1 MNNSY
6 LRILVVLI
14 AFISGFINSIQSQ
27 CYTPPAYCTSISATN
42 VGSYGMG
49 IQNVTLNTAAIP
61 AQINNT
67 TSPGSGSPIY
77 FDYTSQ
83 ILTAASGAVVN
94 YSIRGGNSNQTKIRL
109 FIDFD
114 NNGTF
119 NTTPIATAGG
129 ELVLDL
135 ANMTVAN
142 TTVSGTFTLP
152 TLSAGSYR
160 IRVASDGQGNIP
172 PPCGPSFYSA
182 DYEDYTL
189 MVASGTADALVT
201 GILQPTVLNAS
212 PAINPVSFTVRNLT
226 NATMTSISAGY
237 TVNGGTATTQTFT
250 GLSIASG
257 ASYTVTFSTGFT
269 APTLGNYALK
279 YFLYNVNGTTTQN
292 TPLNDTICQTIPLL
306 CTGPLTG
313 SYTIDPAGGF
323 TATNFTSFTNAVSA
337 LRACGVSGP
346 TNFSVAAGTY
356 TDTLYIPNITGVS
369 ATNTITFDGGNGNK
383 ATRILTFP
391 TTSAANDVVRF
402 NMSRFVTVRNMTLRS
417 TGATQGWVVHFMHD
431 SADRVNNCNIEFTG
445 AATSSSSSSFI
456 AVVLNNS
463 LTSYNTQS
471 NICRRNIV
479 DSNSINWGWIGI
491 SSCASLNT
499 ATNYFLSNTIS
510 NSYQYGVYVEGNQV
524 VKCNYNN
531 IVPRSTTAGTSGIY
545 FINSN
550 VASTHFHEV
559 LGNKIDNAGQYG
571 VYATSSAGQAAAS
584 NICANNMITGF
595 RNTSGYGGI
604 FLNSSSRWKLYH
616 NSINC
621 NLIATSGTTAGIYNA
636 NSSFTDCR
644 NNNIGISATSG
655 TSMFPVWANTTGL
668 FTFLDYNNYFNASSP
683 NLLQIN
689 SVNLTASNYKTASP
703 ANGGA
708 NSYNDN
714 PAFVS
719 STNLHTTQPCFN
731 GATGL
736 GITTDYD
743 GETRAGT
750 PDMGAD
756 ELTAVPNNDI
766 QVMSITT
773 PVFPLVAGSQPVT
786 VVIRNLGNN
795 VVSSFDVNYRL
806 NNGTVVSEP
815 YAGAPISPCA
825 TVVFNFATTVTI
837 GSGTSNFK
845 AYTTSPNGSSD
856 AVPSNDTA
864 QWTLCNAMNG
874 TYTINPLGSG
884 STNFTSFTTA
894 IAALNCGGVNGA
906 VTFNVS
912 NGTYAEQLFL
922 APIMGTSATNTIK
935 FQSLS
940 GVAANCIISFST
952 PSSQAIIDL
961 NGADFITF
969 DKFTIRNTFTS
980 TGFGVWI
987 RNGADFNT
995 ISNCII
1001 DMAASGVNGYGV
1013 YQTNTIDNRNTI
1025 NGNTINGAGYG
1036 VFLNANSSSYS
1047 NRNVISNNSINGSYY
1062 YGMYFQYQ
1070 DSVIISGNTITS
1082 SSANSS
1088 YYGIY
1093 AYWLQKG
1100 PIVVKN
1106 KIVYTSSSASTGN
1119 FYGMNLL
1126 YFNVNTSNPTRGLV
1140 ANNMIQV
1147 GGTLSTAYGIFM
1159 QNSCNYSD
1167 IIHNSVN
1174 MTNTAAN
1181 GSYALYMASGLSYDT
1196 VRNNI
1201 FHNIGN
1207 GTSMGYAAF
1216 IYSGTQMFY
1225 NNNDFYTRNS
1235 NFALYNG
1242 TSYATYAAWK
1252 AAAAGGISGFEAA
1265 GVSREVTFTS
1275 STDLHTTLPCI
1286 ADLGYN
1292 YSATSPSLTKVL
1304 DDYDGQARST
1314 TPDLGCDEFTT
1325 APFDVATQLMTS
1337 PTGSVF
1343 ALATPY
1349 TIRTVV
1355 RNNGSTTITALDMNY
1370 SVNGGAVTSQSF
1382 TGLSLLPCDTI
1393 TLTFTSPLTL
1403 TASGSNA
1410 LKIFNG
1416 LINTSNADGNNIN
1429 DTLVVNL
1436 CTSYNG
1442 TYSINK
1448 NLPFSSSNFTSVSQ
1462 AVNSL
1467 YSCGMSG
1474 PVVLRIDAG
1483 SGPYNEQV
1491 TFNGMIPGLNRTN
1504 NLRISGNTTR
1514 ETITFNPTVATL
1526 QHTIRLITVKHI
1538 TLDSLT
1544 INNTGAS
1551 FGVGVHLVTTAD
1563 SNFVT
1568 NSNINISLASASLSN
1583 SAGIAISTN
1592 TASVTTA
1599 GNNGNNNVFD
1609 NNTITGGYYGIS
1621 AMGTSTTVFCKRNDV
1636 TNNRLFGQAFYGI
1649 YWYNQDSTK
1658 INGNTIDNMLS
1669 SNVNSFGMDL
1679 RYTERFE
1686 LKKNKINRTG
1696 QYGIFLSNT
1705 NFQNGTGTVRSEIS
1719 NNMIGGTFYNLNPI
1733 GLYTQTQF
1741 RNIDFWHNTIHVVN
1755 QGNGNAFNMNQTSA
1769 TSHTGLDFR
1778 NNTFTAT
1785 NNSAPVGYFY
1795 YNSGSIPFSNFLN
1808 NNIWGSNSSASQ
1820 ALFSCSNYNTNGW
1833 ILANVSS
1840 CISGLNTLSCR
1851 NLDPQFINGL
1861 TDLHSIQSPLSNWGT
1876 NIGAVTSDID
1886 GDTRPLSPSSTV
1898 DVGADE
1904 YNIPNLNTGA
1914 ASVVTPVA
1922 PMTTGTQD
1930 VIIQIKN
1937 YGLTTVTSANVS
1949 YKVGVNGSVKTV
1961 AWTGS
1966 VATNASANVTF
1977 TGANQ
1982 YNFTGSFDTLIAWT
1996 DAPNGGVDGFIF
2008 NDTFVNNVVCQSL
2021 AGTYTLD
2028 PGLPAST
2035 NNFVNFSSLASRLNN
2050 CGITGPVTINVAA
2063 GTYTEQF
2070 ELKQYPGV
2078 SAVNTVTIKS
2088 ASGIASSV
2096 NLQFNT
2102 ATLAANNYVVY
2113 MNGADYTRFQN
2124 MTMTNSNTGIGSYI
2138 IWQLNNSRFNTFQNV
2153 VFNGANTTSTST
2165 NYSII
2170 YANNTNAAQ
2179 LNQGDDNNI
2188 INQCTFNNGSYGIY
2202 YNGSYSP
2209 YYTYNTTIT
2218 NNTFSQQSAYATYL
2232 NFHINFNFSGNTIT
2246 TSTANNFY
2254 GLYVSNGGVQANS
2267 ASQFTTISKN
2277 NINIANNGT
2286 GMYLNYVNGT
2296 NTSPIIYPLVSN
2308 NFIKIGSGTGS
2319 AYALFSSYSHARYY
2333 HNTFNVTSGST
2344 TTPAV
2349 YLQYG
2354 CCHSP
2359 LQEFKFN
2366 IVANSGNGT
2375 NAGQCIFSDMNT
2387 ASQVKIDSNV
2397 YFQGTGAGSFGN
2409 YNGALQA
2416 TFANWKTAM
2425 GVTFDAA
2432 SLVTNPNFVSSTN
2445 LRINSGTNL
2454 RPVPVSPFVTDDI
2467 DNLNRC
2473 GITDVGADHHPDG
2486 LDAGVSAITSPANG
2500 VASPGLQDVKVLLT
2514 NIGSTTLTSA
2524 NVSYNINGTVQTKA
2538 WTGSLA
2544 TCAFDT
2550 IVFTGAQQYN
2560 FTGSFTMKAFSNAP
2574 NGGADPN
2581 ATNDTAYSSG
2591 CVGMGGVY
2599 TIGGTAGP
2607 TNFTTFGA
2615 AITAMQAC
2623 GIGSPITFQ
2632 VASGTYTEQLSIPVI
2647 TGASTTNTITF
2658 DGGNGNAAT
2667 RILSFAT
2674 GASSS
2679 GLSHVLRF
2687 NNCSFVTFRN
2697 MTISSSGTSN
2707 AWTVHFMNGVNNRLI
2722 NCIVDMTGNGTTSG
2736 STNFASIVI
2745 NGSTTSRTT
2754 ASTIA
2759 SNHRVDSC
2767 TINFGY
2773 YGIYSSINNG
2783 ALTNFFT
2790 NNNFVNTHY
2799 SGGWFDNPQT
2809 VKFNNNA
2816 INTRTSSTTAQP
2828 IYFSSANPSGSNF
2841 HEVNGN
2847 TILRTGQYGI
2857 FFTSTQGGIS
2867 AQGQCYNNFI
2877 NGMNSTS
2884 STTGIYLSSASNWN
2898 LYHNTVNHDIN
2909 STSGPNY
2916 GIQIQNGSNNAV
2928 RNNILS
2934 TTIPT
2939 AFNWTPLFI
2948 SPSSAASAVNS
2959 NNYWNPSSSNLVNI
2973 GGVNYT
2979 ASNFNV
2985 AYPSGGGLN
2994 SINRNPAYVSSS
3006 NIRVTDACN
3015 NGENLGVSVDIDGQT
3030 RAGVPDMG
3038 ADEVTTAPNN
3048 DIQVMSITVPAFPL
3062 AGGSQPVTVVI
3073 RNLGNNV
3080 VSSFD
3085 VNYRLNNGTVVT
3097 QAYSGSPLNP
3107 CASASFTFSTNV
3119 TIINGSNDL
3128 RVFTTAPNGVADV
3141 NPANDTARYTSC
3153 LAMSGTYT
3161 INASG
3166 SGSANFT
3173 TFTAAVNNLIC
3184 GGVSGPVTFNVSN
3197 GTYNEQIQ
3205 IPPILGASATNTI
3218 RFQSAT
3224 SNAAACILTFTPS
3237 ASGSFTL
3244 YLNGADFIT
3253 FDRITITNGYTASTV
3268 YTTWIGGSANF
3279 NTFSNCIINN
3289 PVNPNAFA
3297 VYQNGSTDN
3306 FNTWMNDTINNGG
3319 YGIYLQ
3325 SNTST
3330 YSNRNTISNCFLN
3343 NQTSTGTA
3351 NGIYVYYH
3359 DSTLITGNSI
3369 TTNQSSGAYFGIQT
3383 QSLSRRPIV
3392 TKNRIYGINLAGA
3405 STAYGMQH
3413 NGFANSG
3420 IGRGL
3425 IANNFISMGGTAAT
3439 NIGLQMQNNS
3449 NNTDVMHNS
3458 INMTSTVLSANVVP
3472 FFYSTSL
3479 SGNTVRNNIFQ
3490 ASGDGMTSC
3499 AVANIGTSGTSST
3512 VFNNNNY
3519 FSRNVTTFGYCG
3531 SSNGTATASFTAF
3544 RTGGAAIASFE
3555 TSGLNREVLFV
3566 SNSDLHTSTAC
3577 IKNAGFNVLTIVP
3590 DDIDGDTRTTTP
3602 DIGADQFVA
3611 IAFDNVSQ
3619 AIVSPNLGS
3628 YALAT
3633 PYTVSVRVRNNGS
3646 TTITALAMNYSLNGG
3661 AATSQSFTGLNLL
3674 PCDMTTLTFTATLT
3688 LTASGSNV
3696 LRVFNGL
3703 INTSNADGN
3712 NTNDTVSLNL
3722 CTPYSGTLT
3731 INKNLPLSSSN
3742 FTSVSQAVNSLYSC
3756 GMSGPVVLRIDAGSG
3771 PYNEQVTFN
3780 GMITGLTRVNNL
3792 RISGNTTRETIT
3804 FNPTVS
3810 NLQHTIRLITV
3821 KHITLDSLTINNT
3834 GANFGVGVHLVTA
3847 ADSNFVTNSNI
3858 NISLASTSF
3867 SNSAGIAISSNTSSP
3882 TGTGNS
3888 GNGNKIMNN
3897 TITGG
3902 YYGISTVGTNTTTF
3916 CRNNDI
3922 INNTITGQ
3930 AYYGVYSQF
3939 QDSTKINQN
3948 TIRNLLVTNTIGI
3961 GIWCQ
3966 YIERFE
3972 INRNNVNYVGQSG
3985 FDLSFMNFQNG
3996 TGTDR
4001 SSIVNNMIGGFFYN
4015 NSATGINLQSRAR
4028 NIDIN
4033 HNSISMGNNTS
4044 GGAFSISYSSSGT
4057 YGGLVFRNNS
4067 LVSYNSLSSV
4077 GNFYW
4082 NNSGLTPAVP
4092 FTAFENNNIFNANP
4106 SATGSTTISSF
4117 GQNGFS
4123 GTSWIGASINGLNT
4137 SSSISV
4143 NPFYLNSLNDLHT
4156 LNTALSNK
4164 GTNVANVNID
4174 IDGQARPL
4182 SPDVIVDIGADE
4194 YNVPADNSGVT
4205 AVISPSAPLTPGLQN
4220 VVVQIRNYGSTTLTS
4235 ANVRYKVGVN
4245 GTTRSIAWTG
4255 SVATNATTNVTFTGA
4270 NQHNFTGSFD
4280 TIIAWTDAPNGQ
4292 PDGFTANDTAVSII
4306 CSPLSGTYTID
4317 TTLVSG
4323 SGNFNSW
4330 ASALASLMNCGVSGP
4345 VTINVTQPGTYA
4357 GAIDIMG
4364 INGSSSVNTVTFN
4377 GVNSVN
4383 RILVAT
4389 TSSAAPAVLRFNNCN
4404 FVTFRNFT
4412 IRTLGA
4418 NDGWC
4423 AHFFNGLNNRVT
4435 NCILDIGGAGT
4446 ASASS
4451 NLIPVVM
4458 NGNYTNSGTASTTG
4472 NNHSVDSSTLNA
4484 GYYSVYTSNSTG
4496 TNTYRFLNN
4505 TMNNAYQY
4513 GAYFNSSHAIKFNNN
4528 IVNMRGINGGTY
4540 GLYIINNNPSSP
4552 NFHEINGNKFT
4563 NIGQYGIYFATSS
4576 NSGSTMGQVFNNMIS
4591 GFKSTS
4597 TNVGIYNSSSS
4608 RWNIWHNSIN
4618 LDFASTSGTN
4628 NCIYLQNGG
4637 TIDLRNNI
4645 LSVTSPT
4652 IVNATP
4658 LFISPSSAASALNNN
4673 LYYNASS
4680 ANLIG
4685 GAINSTTSNYK
4696 LAFPSGGGL
4705 GSVNADPRFV
4715 NNATDLHTLN
4725 GCYTGANLGVTV
4737 DIDNQTRGTA
4747 PDIGADETGPVVN
4760 NDMGIVS
4767 LNSPAFPLV
4776 AGSTNVNVTLRNFG
4790 ANTVSSVT
4798 VSYRVNGGTLTSQT
4812 LTGLSLSP
4820 CDTLNFTFSTPFVV
4834 TGSTNLSVFTSN
4846 PNGVTDVYLNNDT
4859 TNLSLCV
4866 AMSGSYSIGP
4876 SGDFTTF
4883 TQAVSQLN
4891 CAGVNGPVIFNVLSN
4906 TFAEQVS
4913 IGVIQGASASNTI
4926 TFDGGVGNAASRILT
4941 FAASAANPHTFRLNG
4956 SQFVNIINLT
4966 IRSTDGVNGW
4976 PVSIVDAKNCIV
4988 SNCNI
4993 EVAGAGA
5000 TATGSNLAAV
5010 VLNGSTT
5017 SMGTGSSA
5025 IHNVYIDS
5033 NRIRGGFHGIYV
5045 NGNLVNTNYAY
5056 TRDNIIDSAYQN
5068 GIFSNNMTHKCN
5080 NNRIIMRVLGGPS
5093 NSAGISIPS
5102 NYTQTPDFST
5112 YNYNQIY
5119 NARQYGIFISGSFYS
5134 NAGINQQVNN
5144 NVIGQFLG
5152 TGVTYGI
5159 FSGFSTNNEYYHNTI
5174 NINNAAT
5181 GASRAMQINNSSSIF
5196 VRNNIFA
5203 ITNASAASTSIPI
5216 QFTNSGSTT
5225 VSNNCYYNAASTNI
5239 IQTTSGTFT
5248 TAAITTAFPSG
5259 GGAGSITTDPQF
5271 PAAGNLRLGAAVAGA
5286 TFNSTVS
5293 IASLPYDM
5301 DNNPRNPPLG
5311 TTTPDM
5317 GAYDKTTSN
5326 VGVSAVI
5333 SLTAVTA
5340 GNTHSITVRIR
5351 NYGTDAV
5358 SNIPVNYS
5366 LNGGTAVTETYVP
5379 TLNGNDSVSYTFATT
5394 ATFAG
5399 CNSIRCYTSLAGE
5412 SFPAND
5418 TASRNIGANI
5428 AGVYTI
5434 NPSGA
5439 GATNFTT
5446 FANAIA
5452 FLNCGMVTGPVT
5464 FQVAAA
5470 TYNEQVVIPS
5480 TIVGVTATNTITF
5493 DGGSGNAATRILTFA
5508 TGASGSGLSHV
5519 LRFNNCSFITFR
5531 NMTIRSSGISEA
5543 WTVHFMNGTNNRLN
5557 SCIVDMTGNGT
5568 TSTSTNFTSVVIN
5581 GSTTSRT
5588 TNSTAANNHRVDSC
5602 TINFGYY
5609 GIFTAINNGALT
5621 NFFTNNNFANTYF
5634 SGGWFQ
5640 NAQTVKFNNNTINT
5654 RSTMTTAQPIYFTSA
5669 NPSGLNFHEVNG
5681 NTIVRTGQYG
5691 IFFTSTQ
5698 GGPSTQGQ
5706 CYNNFINGMTSTS
5719 STTGIYLSSASNWNL
5734 YHNTVNHDINS
5745 TTGSSFGIQI
5755 LNGSNNDVRN
5765 NILSTTIPTTVSW
5778 TPFLINPS
5786 SAVSAVNSNNY
5797 WNPSSSNLVTIG
5809 GVNYTAAN
5817 FNVAYPSGGGLNSIN
5832 KNPFYVSASNIH
5844 VTSVCNNGENLGVL
5858 VDIDG
5863 QTRAGIPDMGADE
5876 VTTVFTVSYTSTPVF
5891 STTGGG
5897 VDTIVVTSGDTVV
5910 LSGTGANSYS
5920 WSGPQLITN
5929 AVSFVATSAGE
5940 YTVTGTTSG
5949 CTNTKKVYVKLGSA
5963 LVTATTAQ
5971 NGVKLTRRGVIGS
5984 FIYYGDGVNY
5994 YFAIDTSGITS
6005 GSLTGDTVIISVQT
6019 TIDSSKSS
6027 NGRNQE
6033 HAMYLMPRFWNAMG
6047 SFTGT
6052 VKVRFPYLP
6061 SDTALLVSLRDSAW
6075 SRLKNVTNI
6084 NTRAVKTPYLEWFK
6098 TVGRP
6103 YNASY
6108 ISGMVGN
6115 KFPSTKAKPTVT
6127 YGVTGG
6133 GVHYVELGGITSFSG
6148 GSAGVGFGPG
6158 GGGGGVSLPATW
6170 AGFDVQTLESGNE
6183 LTWKTAS
6190 EKNTDYFEVEYS
6202 YDAKDFQVA
6211 SHKIQAAGNSASLS
6225 YYNFN
6230 HSDFNSFVYYRIKQ
6244 VDLDGQFDYSEI
6256 KLAKRAKGKEF
6267 QVSVYPTKILENGRI
6282 TIEAKN
6288 IDKSQISLSIMDVSG
6303 KVIYTNSYN
6312 PSNDSLRE
6320 EIELYLLSSG
6330 VYFIEISNGQ
6340 GRDVVKVLR

>member
-14 AFISGFINSIQSQ
+14 AFISGLINSIQSQ

-94 YSIRGGNSNQTKIRL
+94 YSIRGGTSNQTKIRL

-237 TVNGGTATTQTFT
+237 MVNGGTATTQTFT

-323 TATNFTSFTNAVSA
+323 TTTNFQSFTNAVNA

-346 TNFSVAAGTY
+346 VSFSVAAGTY

-369 ATNTITFDGGNGNK
+369 AINTITFDGGNGNK
-383 ATRILTFP
+383 ATRILTYP
-391 TTSAANDVVRF
+391 TSSSANAVVRF
-402 NMSRFVTVRNMTLRS
+402 NSSRFVTVRNMTLRS
-417 TGATQGWVVHFMHD
+417 TGAAQGWVVHFMHD
-431 SADRVNNCNIEFTG
+431 SSDRVNNCNIEFTG

-463 LTSYNTQS
+463 LTSYTTQS

-524 VKCNYNN
+524 AKCNYNN

-922 APIMGTSATNTIK
+922 APIMGASAANTIK

-1100 PIVVKN
+1100 PIIAKN
-1106 KIVYTSSSASTGN
+1106 KIVFTSTYAGSNS
-1119 FYGMNLL
+1119 FYGMYLD
-1126 YFNVNTSNPTRGLV
+1126 YFNINSSNPTRGLI

-1147 GGTLSTAYGIFM
+1147 GGGFATAYGIYT

-1174 MTNTAAN
+1174 MTTTAAN
-1181 GSYALYMASGLSYDT
+1181 GSYALLMNTSFSFDT
-1196 VRNNI
+1196 IRNNI
-1201 FHNIGN
+1201 FQNIGN
-1207 GTSMGYAAF
+1207 GTTSGYAAS
-1216 IYSGTQMFY
+1216 IRSGTNMFY

-1242 TSYATYAAWK
+1242 SSYANYAAWK
-1252 AAAAGGISGFEAA
+1252 AAAAGGIPGFEAA

-1286 ADLGYN
+1286 ADIGYN
-1292 YSATSPSLTKVL
+1292 YTSTSPSINKVL
-1304 DDYDGQARST
+1304 DDYDGQTRST

-1355 RNNGSTTITALDMNY
+1355 RNNGSTTITALDMSY
-1370 SVNGGAVTSQSF
+1370 SVNGGAATSQSF

-1416 LINTSNADGNNIN
+1416 LINTSNADGNNTN
-1429 DTLVVNL
+1429 DTLIANL
-1436 CTSYNG
+1436 CTSYSG

-1448 NLPFSSSNFTSVSQ
+1448 NLPFSASNFTSVSQ

-1563 SNFVT
+1563 SNFVK

-1820 ALFSCSNYNTNGW
+1820 AFFSCSNYNTNGW

-1904 YNIPNLNTGA
+1904 YNIPALNIGA

-1922 PMTTGTQD
+1922 PMTLGTQD

-1937 YGLTTVTSANVS
+1937 HGAATVTSANVS

-1966 VATNASANVTF
+1966 IANNATANITF
-1977 TGANQ
+1977 TGSNQ
-1982 YNFTGSFDTLIAWT
+1982 YNFTGAFDTVIAWT

-2102 ATLAANNYVVY
+2102 ATVAANNYVVY

-2138 IWQLNNSRFNTFQNV
+2138 IWQLNNSRFNTFQNII
-2153 VFNGANTTSTST
+2153 FNGANTSSTSQQ
-2165 NYSII
+2165 YSII
-2170 YANNTNAAQ
+2170 YANNANAGQ
-2179 LNQGDDNNI
+2179 LNQGDDNNT

-2246 TSTANNFY
+2246 TSTANDFY

-2308 NFIKIGSGTGS
+2308 NFIKIGSGTGT

-2354 CCHSP
+2354 CCYSP

-2375 NAGQCIFSDMNT
+2375 NAGRCIFSDMNT

-2454 RPVPVSPFVTDDI
+2454 RAVPVHPLVPDDI

-2473 GITDVGADHHPDG
+2473 GITDVGADHHPSG

-2687 NNCSFVTFRN
+2687 NNCSNVFFRN
-2697 MTISSSGTSN
+2697 MTIRSSGASE
-2707 AWTVHFMNGVNNRLI
+2707 AWTVHFMNGVNNRLN
-2722 NCIVDMTGNGTTSG
+2722 NCIVEMTGTGATSN
-2736 STNFASIVI
+2736 STNFTSVVI
-2745 NGSTTSRTT
+2745 NGSTTSLGTL
-2754 ASTIA
+2754 STIA
-2759 SNHRVDSC
+2759 NNHRIDSS
-2767 TINFGY
+2767 TIRHGY
-2773 YGIYSSINNG
+2773 YSVYTNLNNG
-2783 ALTNFFT
+2783 NNTLNFT
-2790 NNNFVNTHY
+2790 YNNFVDAYQYGIFCQNA
-2799 SGGWFDNPQT
+2799 QT
-2809 VKFNNNA
+2809 IKFNNNTV
-2816 INTRTSSTTAQP
+2816 NTRNSISSTIP
-2828 IYFSSANPSGSNF
+2828 VYLSSANPSGLNY
-2841 HEVNGN
+2841 HEFIGN
-2847 TILRTGQYGI
+2847 SILRTGQYGLY
-2857 FFTSTQGGIS
+2857 FTSTNGGASNQGLV
-2867 AQGQCYNNFI
+2867 YNNMI
-2877 NGMNSTS
+2877 NGFTYTS
-2884 STTGIYLSSASNWN
+2884 GTSGIFVQSSSNWN
-2898 LYHNTVNHDIN
+2898 VYHNTVNMDLIT
-2909 STSGPNY
+2909 TSGTNA
-2916 GIQIQNGSNNAV
+2916 GLNVQSGSNNNL
-2928 RNNILS
+2928 RNNILA
-2934 TTIPT
+2934 TNKPT
-2939 AFNWTPLFI
+2939 AFGFIPLII
-2948 SPSSAASAVNS
+2948 STGSTVASLND
-2959 NNYWNPSSSNLVNI
+2959 NNYFNPSSVNLVQI
-2973 GGVNYT
+2973 FGVNYT
-2979 ASNFNV
+2979 ASNYTN
-2985 AYPSGGGLN
+2985 AYPAGGGLN
-2994 SINRNPAYVSSS
+2994 SINVNPSFVSATD
-3006 NIRVTDACN
+3006 IHVTNPCN
-3015 NGENLGVSVDIDGQT
+3015 NGANLGILTDFEGHARGS
-3030 RAGVPDMG
+3030 APDMG
-3038 ADEVTTAPNN
+3038 ADEMSTVANN
-3048 DIQVMSITVPAFPL
+3048 DLGVTLINSPNFPL
-3062 AGGSQPVTVVI
+3062 VSGSQSINVTLKNFGANTI
-3073 RNLGNNV
+3073 TSANINYT
-3080 VSSFD
+3080 
-3085 VNYRLNNGTVVT
+3085 VNGGTVVS
-3097 QAYSGSPLNP
+3097 QAWAGSLAP
-3107 CASASFTFSTNV
+3107 CATVSLTLTNPFTFGAGT
-3119 TIINGSNDL
+3119 SNL
-3128 RVFTTAPNGVADV
+3128 KVYTTSPNGVSDIA
-3141 NPANDTARYTSC
+3141 PSNDTTQWTLCPA
-3153 LAMSGTYT
+3153 LNGTYT
-3161 INASG
+3161 INPSG
-3166 SGSANFT
+3166 SGPTNFT

-3205 IPPILGASATNTI
+3205 IPSIIGASATNTI

-3224 SNAAACILTFTPS
+3224 SNATACILTFTPS
-3237 ASGSFTL
+3237 SSGSYTL

-3253 FDRITITNGYTASTV
+3253 FDRMTIANGYTASTV

-3289 PVNPNAFA
+3289 PVNPDAFA

-3325 SNTST
+3325 SNTSK

-3351 NGIYVYYH
+3351 YGIYVYYH
-3359 DSTLITGNSI
+3359 DSTLITGNLI
-3369 TTNQSSGAYFGIQT
+3369 TTNQTSGTYFGILTQT
-3383 QSLSRRPIV
+3383 LSSRPIV
-3392 TKNRIYGINLAGA
+3392 TKNRIYGINLAGPSA
-3405 STAYGMQH
+3405 AYGMQH
-3413 NGFANSG
+3413 NSFASSG
-3420 IGRGL
+3420 VGRGL
-3425 IANNFISMGGTAAT
+3425 IANNFISMGGTATT
-3439 NIGLQMQNNS
+3439 NIGLQMQSSS

-3519 FSRNVTTFGYCG
+3519 FSRNATTFGYSG
-3531 SSNGTATASFTAF
+3531 TSNGNPTASFAAF

-3555 TSGLNREVLFV
+3555 TSGLNREVTFV

-3577 IKNAGFNVLTIVP
+3577 MKNAGSNVLSTLP
-3590 DDIDGDTRTTTP
+3590 DDIDGDTRTATP
-3602 DIGADQFVA
+3602 DLGADQFVA

-3633 PYTVSVRVRNNGS
+3633 PYTVRVRVRNNGS

-3674 PCDMTTLTFTATLT
+3674 PCDTTTLTFTATLT

-3834 GANFGVGVHLVTA
+3834 GANFGVGVHLVTT

-3858 NISLASTSF
+3858 NLSLASTSF

-4164 GTNVANVNID
+4164 GTNAANVNID

-4292 PDGFTANDTAVSII
+4292 PDGFIANDTAVSIT

-4317 TTLVSG
+4317 TTLATG

-4330 ASALASLMNCGVSGP
+4330 ASALTNLMNCGVSGP

-4926 TFDGGVGNAASRILT
+4926 TFDGGVGNASSRILT
-4941 FAASAANPHTFRLNG
+4941 FAASAENPHTFRLNG
-4956 SQFVNIINLT
+4956 TEFVNIRNLT
-4966 IRSTDGVNGW
+4966 IRSTDGTNGW
-4976 PVSIVDAKNCIV
+4976 PVSIVEAKNCIV

-5010 VLNGSTT
+5010 VINGSRT
-5017 SMGTGSSA
+5017 SMGTGSSE

-5033 NRIRGGFHGIYV
+5033 NKIRGGFHGIYV

-5225 VSNNCYYNAASTNI
+5225 VSNNCYFNAASTNI

-5333 SLTAVTA
+5333 SPTAVTA

-6108 ISGMVGN
+6108 ISGIVGN
-6115 KFPSTKAKPTVT
+6115 KFPFTKAKPTVT

-6190 EKNTDYFEVEYS
+6190 EKNTNYFEVEYS